1 MSSQQYWDIRVHP
14 NPTDKGEGLSVQC
27 FSDSW
32 KLAPLSLYSSYYEI
46 FRVGFS
52 KQPQCFQLIG
62 ILPTIDAY
70 LTGSFYSPPS
80 KWIRSLASI
89 VSPGALREPPGRG
102 SSLMF
107 WGPIRDKP
115 DVISSPS
122 FSGLSSTFKC
132 WSNCS

>member
-1 MSSQQYWDIRVHP
+1 M
-14 NPTDKGEGLSVQC
+14 DKVAS
-27 FSDSW
+27 FDRISW
-32 KLAPLSLYSSYYEI
+32 
-46 FRVGFS
+46 R
-52 KQPQCFQLIG
+52 
-62 ILPTIDAY
+62 
-70 LTGSFYSPPS
+70 
-80 KWIRSLASI
+80 AS
-89 VSPGALREPPGRG
+89 GRKKPPGRG